1 MKLGTLLVIDGAVGV
16 VFGIAFVLAP
26 AQVLSAYGTTLG
38 AAGLFMTRLFGAALI
53 QIGALALLAR
63 NVADASAQRTI
74 VLAYFIALVIGF
86 VVALQGQLAGIA
98 NALGWST
105 VVLYLLLA
113 LGFGYSSLRSLGFRE
128 DTCDPWA
135 GGAERFR

>member
-1 MKLGTLLVIDGAVGV
+1 MKLGTLLVIDGVVGV
-16 VFGIAFVLAP
+16 VFGIAFVLVP
-26 AQVLSAYGTTLG
+26 AQVLSAYGTTLD

-53 QIGALALLAR
+53 QIGGLALLAR
-63 NVADASAQRTI
+63 NVADASAQRAI

-105 VVLYLLLA
+105 VVIYLLLA
-113 LGFGYSSLRSLGFRE
+113 LGFGYFQFAKPRVS
-128 DTCDPWA
+128 
-135 GGAERFR
+135 

>member
-1 MKLGTLLVIDGAVGV
+1 MKLGTLLVIDGVVGV
-16 VFGIAFVLAP
+16 VFGIAFVLVP
-26 AQVLSAYGTTLG
+26 AQVLSAYGTTLD

-53 QIGALALLAR
+53 QIGGLALLAR
-63 NVADASAQRTI
+63 NVADASAQRAI

-105 VVLYLLLA
+105 VVIYLLLA
-113 LGFGYSSLRSLGFRE
+113 LGFGYFQFAKPRVL
-128 DTCDPWA
+128 
-135 GGAERFR
+135 